1 MTTPLTDRTTLMTAA
16 APASDL
22 PTTPPTAATGGTRRL
37 FHYLGQSLLIQL
49 RDWAFLGF
57 VIVMPTTIYLFF
69 AGIFGSGSSDSG
81 PSVAAVMMVTMATY
95 GGLGAAMNAGSQIQS
110 ERSSGWFRQLM
121 LTSLAP
127 GQFVLAKITTAI
139 AVLIPA
145 IGAVFIAGVA
155 MGVRLDAAVW
165 AASFALII
173 AALLP
178 MIVLGLVIGLWFK
191 PQTATAVTTLS
202 MLALAMLGGLWFP
215 LNLMP
220 AGMQALGRL
229 LPSYW
234 ASQIGGWPLAGGD
247 FPWQGVLVLG
257 VWLVA
262 LAGLGGL
269 GYRRAIRTS
278 RR

>member
-1 MTTPLTDRTTLMTAA
+1 MTTRLDDRPTLAPAAA
-16 APASDL
+16 APVHAA
-22 PTTPPTAATGGTRRL
+22 PTGSTGGNRRL
-37 FHYLGQSLLIQL
+37 LHYLGQSLLIQL

-57 VIVMPTTIYLFF
+57 VIVMPTTVYLFF
-69 AGIFGSGSSDSG
+69 AGIFGSQPSESG
-81 PSVAAVMMVTMATY
+81 PSVAALMMVTMATY

-121 LTSLAP
+121 LTALAP
-127 GQFVLAKITTAI
+127 GQFVLAKIATAI

-145 IGAVFIAGVA
+145 IGAVFLAGVA
-155 MGVRLDAAVW
+155 LGVRLEAAVW

-215 LNLMP
+215 LDLMP
-220 AGMQALGRL
+220 AGLQTLGRL

-234 ASQIGGWPLAGGD
+234 ASQIGGWPLAGGE
-247 FPWQGVLVLG
+247 FPWQGVIVLA
-257 VWLVA
+257 VWLA
-262 LAGLGGL
+262 TLAALGGL

>member
-1 MTTPLTDRTTLMTAA
+1 MSRLTHFLLH
-16 APASDL
+16 SL
-22 PTTPPTAATGGTRRL
+22 RL
-37 FHYLGQSLLIQL
+37 TFT
-49 RDWAFLGF
+49 DWSFIAF
-57 VIVMPTTIYLFF
+57 VVAMPTTMYLFF
-69 AGIFGSGSSDSG
+69 AGIYGGQMAEG
-81 PSVAAVMMVTMATY
+81 GASVAALMMVTMATY

>member
-1 MTTPLTDRTTLMTAA
+1 MTTLTTQRPRDIAQTPGTPVRATPSSGSARRFLHY
-16 APASDL
+16 AS
-22 PTTPPTAATGGTRRL
+22 
-37 FHYLGQSLLIQL
+37 QSILIQL

-69 AGIFGSGSSDSG
+69 SSMYGDEGGGSGIN
-81 PSVAAVMMVTMATY
+81 VAAVMMVTMATY

-127 GQFVLAKITTAI
+127 GQFVLAKILTAI

-145 IGAVFIAGVA
+145 IGTVFLAGA
-155 MGVRLDAAVW
+155 ARGVRLDAGTW
-165 AASFALII
+165 AASLGLIVT
-173 AALLP
+173 ALLP
-178 MIVLGLVIGLWFK
+178 MIVFGLVIALWFK
-191 PQTATAVTTLS
+191 PQTATAVTTLA
-202 MLALAMLGGLWFP
+202 MLALAMLGGLWVP
-215 LNLMP
+215 LQLMP
-220 AGMQALGRL
+220 EVMQTIGKL

-234 ASQIGGWPLAGGD
+234 ASQIGAWPLVGGD
-247 FPWQGVLVLG
+247 FPWQGVIVLV
-257 VWLVA
+257 VWLAVLVGVGA
-262 LAGLGGL
+262 L

>member
-1 MTTPLTDRTTLMTAA
+1 MTTQLTDRLARTPAA
-16 APASDL
+16 ASP
-22 PTTPPTAATGGTRRL
+22 PHTPRAGSSGSAKRF
-37 FHYLGQSLLIQL
+37 FHYASQSILIQL

-69 AGIFGSGSSDSG
+69 ASMYGDEGSDSG
-81 PSVAAVMMVTMATY
+81 INVAALMMVTMATY

-127 GQFVLAKITTAI
+127 GQFVLAKILTAI

-145 IGAVFIAGVA
+145 IGTVFIAGA
-155 MGVRLDAAVW
+155 ARGVRLDAGTW
-165 AASFALII
+165 AASLGLIVV
-173 AALLP
+173 ALLP
-178 MIVLGLVIGLWFK
+178 MIVFGLVIALWFK
-191 PQTATAVTTLS
+191 PQTATAVTTLA
-202 MLALAMLGGLWFP
+202 MLVLAMLGGLWVP
-215 LNLMP
+215 LQLMP
-220 AGMQALGRL
+220 EVMQTIGRL

-234 ASQIGGWPLAGGD
+234 ASQIGAWPLVGGD
-247 FPWQGVLVLG
+247 FPWQGVIVLA

-262 LAGLGGL
+262 LAGVGAL

>member
-1 MTTPLTDRTTLMTAA
+1 MTTLATDI
-16 APASDL
+16 APA
-22 PTTPPTAATGGTRRL
+22 PETPVRETRSSGSARRFL
-37 FHYLGQSLLIQL
+37 HYAVQSILIQL

-57 VIVMPTTIYLFF
+57 VIVMPTTVYLFV
-69 AGIFGSGSSDSG
+69 AGIFGGQPSDSG

-127 GQFVLAKITTAI
+127 GQFVLAKILTAI

-145 IGAVFIAGVA
+145 IGTVFLAGA
-155 MGVRLDAAVW
+155 ARGVRLDAGTW
-165 AASFALII
+165 AASLGLIV

-178 MIVLGLVIGLWFK
+178 MIVFGLVIALWFK
-191 PQTATAVTTLS
+191 PQTATAVTTLAR
-202 MLALAMLGGLWFP
+202 LALAMLGGLWVP
-215 LNLMP
+215 LQLMP
-220 AGMQALGRL
+220 EVMQTIGKL

-234 ASQIGGWPLAGGD
+234 ASQIGAWPLVGGD
-247 FPWQGVLVLG
+247 FPWQGVLVLV
-257 VWLVA
+257 VWLAVLVGVGA
-262 LAGLGGL
+262 L